1 MRSHAWK
8 AAIIGIALCYPAA
21 RLAGR
26 LVNYIGLKS
35 QHDPTLADQTQVLR
49 LGTLAFIAIAI
60 FAWFIAF
67 FSGVEST
74 RVDNDVELR
83 LGRFAFGM
91 VLAATLL
98 YIVALN
104 IPRV

>member
-1 MRSHAWK
+1 VRSHAWK
-8 AAIIGIALCYPAA
+8 AAIVGMTLCYPAA
-21 RLAGR
+21 SLAGR
-26 LVNYIGLKS
+26 LVDYIGLKS
-35 QHDPTLADQTQVLR
+35 QRSPTLTDQTQVLR

-60 FAWFIAF
+60 FFWFVAF

-74 RVDNDVELR
+74 RVDNEIELR
-83 LGRFAFGM
+83 LGRFAFGL
-91 VLAATLL
+91 VVGATLI

>member
-21 RLAGR
+21 SLAGR

-35 QHDPTLADQTQVLR
+35 QNDPSPSDQSQILR

-74 RVDNDVELR
+74 RVDNEIELR

-91 VLAATLL
+91 VLGATLI